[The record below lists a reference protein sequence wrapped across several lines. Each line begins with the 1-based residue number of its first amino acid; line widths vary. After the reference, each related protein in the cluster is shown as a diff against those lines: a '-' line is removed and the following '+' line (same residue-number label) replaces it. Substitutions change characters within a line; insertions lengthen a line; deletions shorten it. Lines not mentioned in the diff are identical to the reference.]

1 MKKNISLYEL
11 NLTSLDIC
19 EMISIEGGADSD
31 SVGKQIGKGI
41 GWFAGQVVNGI
52 EWWRE
57 NFKQPPELIGVK

>member
-41 GWFAGQVVNGI
+41 
-52 EWWRE
+52 
-57 NFKQPPELIGVK
+57 